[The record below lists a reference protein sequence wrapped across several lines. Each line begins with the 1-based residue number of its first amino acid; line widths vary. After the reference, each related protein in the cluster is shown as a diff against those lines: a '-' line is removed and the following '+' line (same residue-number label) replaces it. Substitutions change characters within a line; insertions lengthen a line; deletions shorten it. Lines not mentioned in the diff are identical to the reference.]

1 MYWMSS
7 SIFMVDVREVLVA
20 TVPFVQVDIF
30 HSSSEARYGV
40 RVAGQD
46 VDGTQLRKCHKD
58 IRDLI
63 TQLVSFW
70 GCVVVVVSCICIQA
84 RC

>member
-1 MYWMSS
+1 VKLSAGAATGERKLYEQARLAGPMYWMSS

-46 VDGTQLRKCHKD
+46 VDGTQLRKYTTKTS
-58 IRDLI
+58 R
-63 TQLVSFW
+63 
-70 GCVVVVVSCICIQA
+70 
-84 RC
+84 R